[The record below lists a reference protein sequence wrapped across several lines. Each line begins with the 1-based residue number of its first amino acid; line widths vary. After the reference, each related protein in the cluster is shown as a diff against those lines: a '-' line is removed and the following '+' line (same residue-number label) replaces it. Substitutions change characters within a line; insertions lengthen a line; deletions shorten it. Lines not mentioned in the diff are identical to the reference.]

1 MSRVSE
7 SIKTAR
13 LNQGLSKKQLGK
25 KLGVSENF
33 IEEIESGRRVLNEN
47 LLRRFSNVLNY
58 QVDDAVLTSDDEEEV
73 IEVREIPKKVNETM
87 ESAFSSV
94 IMNFKI
100 YDYSF
105 SEAKGE
111 KQLPIFDNKIEGF
124 PKDKVFFIEIEK
136 DDMLGFRIAKGDI
149 ALCHKESEPL
159 DDNIYLIEV
168 NEKRAVRQVKR
179 IDNNNLLLISNKSTL
194 RTETVDKKIVK
205 VLGRLVKI
213 EIKL

>member
-1 MSRVSE
+1 MSRVSD
-7 SIKTAR
+7 SIKEAR
-13 LNQGLSKKQLGK
+13 INQGLSKKQLGK

-33 IEEIESGRRVLNEN
+33 IEDIESGRRVINED
-47 LLRRFSNVLNY
+47 LLRRFSNVLKY
-58 QVDDAVLTSDDEEEV
+58 QVDDAVLTSDSEEEP
-73 IEVREIPKKVNETM
+73 EVKLQPKKVNETM

-105 SEAKGE
+105 SESKGE

-159 DDNIYLIEV
+159 DDNIYLLEV
-168 NEKRAVRQVKR
+168 NEKRAIRQVKR
-179 IDNNNLLLISNKSTL
+179 IDSNNLLLISNKSTL

-205 VLGRLVKI
+205 ILGRLVKI

>member
-13 LNQGLSKKQLGK
+13 INQGLSKKQLGK

-33 IEEIESGRRVLNEN
+33 IEEIESGRRVLNES
-47 LLRRFSNVLNY
+47 LLGRFSNVLNY
-58 QVDDAVLTSDDEEEV
+58 QIDDVVITSDYEEP
-73 IEVREIPKKVNETM
+73 IEVKETPKKVNETM

-105 SEAKGE
+105 SEDKGE
-111 KQLPIFDNKIEGF
+111 KQLPIFNNKVEGL

-149 ALCHKESEPL
+149 ALCHRESEAL

-168 NEKRAVRQVKR
+168 NEKRAIRQVKR
-179 IDNNNLLLISNKSTL
+179 IDSNNLLLISNKSTL

>member
-13 LNQGLSKKQLGK
+13 INQGFSKKQLGK

-33 IEEIESGRRVLNEN
+33 IEEIESGRRVLNES

-58 QVDDAVLTSDDEEEV
+58 QIDDVVITSDDEEPVEV
-73 IEVREIPKKVNETM
+73 KEIPKKVNETM

-94 IMNFKI
+94 IMNLKI
-100 YDYSF
+100 WDYAL

-149 ALCHKESEPL
+149 ALCHRESEAL
-159 DDNIYLIEV
+159 DGSIYLIEV
-168 NEKRAVRQVKR
+168 NEKRAIRQIKR
-179 IDNNNLLLISNKSTL
+179 IDSNNLLLISNKSTL

-205 VLGRLVKI
+205 IIGRLVKI

>member
-13 LNQGLSKKQLGK
+13 LNQKLSKKQLGK

-33 IEEIESGRRVLNEN
+33 IEEVESGRRVLNEN

-58 QVDDAVLTSDDEEEV
+58 QVDDMVMTSDDEEV
-73 IEVREIPKKVNETM
+73 TEVREAPKKVNETM

-94 IMNFKI
+94 IMNLKI
-100 YDYSF
+100 WDYSF
-105 SEAKGE
+105 SEVKGE

-136 DDMLGFRIAKGDI
+136 DDMSGFRIAKGDV
-149 ALCHKESEPL
+149 ALCHKESEPQ
-159 DDNIYLIEV
+159 DNNIYLIEV
-168 NEKRAVRQVKR
+168 NEKRAIRQIKR
-179 IDNNNLLLISNKSTL
+179 IDNNNLLLISNKNTL

-205 VLGRLVKI
+205 ILGRLVKI

>member
-13 LNQGLSKKQLGK
+13 LNQKLSKKQLGK

-33 IEEIESGRRVLNEN
+33 IEEVESGRRVLNEN

-58 QVDDAVLTSDDEEEV
+58 QVDDMVMTSDDEEV
-73 IEVREIPKKVNETM
+73 TEVREAPKKVNETM

-94 IMNFKI
+94 IMNLKI
-100 YDYSF
+100 WDYSF
-105 SEAKGE
+105 SEVKGE

-136 DDMLGFRIAKGDI
+136 DDMSGFRITKGDV
-149 ALCHKESEPL
+149 ALCHKESEPQ
-159 DDNIYLIEV
+159 DNNIYLIEV
-168 NEKRAVRQVKR
+168 NEKRAIRQIKR
-179 IDNNNLLLISNKSTL
+179 IDNNNLLLISNKNTL

-205 VLGRLVKI
+205 ILGRLVKI